1 CARFPLAPR
10 FLLLL
15 LVGGN
20 GSMFLVRYASG
31 GLLFLKPLGTFLTM
45 LPETSG
51 VNEFWMQNTYFQQLF
66 MCFISMTYE

>member
-1 CARFPLAPR
+1 
-10 FLLLL
+10 
-15 LVGGN
+15 
-20 GSMFLVRYASG
+20 MFLVRYASG